1 MNILKLIFIDTLLDI
16 LYFPLWWYSR
26 GLVLALKWAGRE
38 IGETQ
43 NFLGIDIWIK
53 NLFRPMYGQ
62 RDIAGKIISFF
73 MRIFQIIFR
82 SFVFLG
88 FSLFYVL
95 LLLIYLALPVAVFYG
110 MILHLPSLVK

>member
-1 MNILKLIFIDTLLDI
+1 MLKLILVDTILDA
-16 LYFPLWWYSR
+16 LYFPVWWYSR

-38 IGETQ
+38 IAGVQE
-43 NFLGIDIWIK
+43 FLGIDIWIK

-73 MRIFQIIFR
+73 MRLFQIIFR

-88 FSLFYVL
+88 FSLFYCL
-95 LLLIYLALPVAVFYG
+95 LFTIYLALPVAVFYG
-110 MILHLPSLVK
+110 VILHI